1 MAPKI
6 LVVLTSVAI
15 NPSNG
20 QEIGWYLPEFAH
32 PWDVL
37 KSKADF
43 VVASP
48 KGGVAPINKQS
59 IELFAS
65 DPVSSK
71 FHAEQKT
78 LWEETVKLSDVLG
91 RVNEFDAIY
100 YPGGHG
106 PMFDLYS
113 DAESVSL
120 IEKFALAKKPIGAV
134 CHGPAALLNATLP
147 SGEPLIASAT
157 VTGLSND
164 EEDTLGATAAMPFSL
179 EDELQRLS
187 GGGFVKAAEK
197 FGEKSVVSKVKGL
210 EGALITGQNPAS
222 AKAVGEALVEALG
235 L

>member
-1 MAPKI
+1 MAPKV
-6 LVVLTSVAI
+6 LVVLTSAAT

-20 QEIGWYLPEFAH
+20 QETGWYLPEFAH

-37 KSKADF
+37 KTKVDF

-59 IELFAS
+59 IELFAT
-65 DPVSSK
+65 DPVSSEFFAK
-71 FHAEQKT
+71 QKT
-78 LWEETVKLSDVLG
+78 LWEDTVKLSDILD
-91 RVNEFDAIY
+91 RADDFDAIY

-113 DAESVSL
+113 DPESISL
-120 IEKFALAKKPIGAV
+120 IKKFALAKKPIGAV
-134 CHGPAALLNATLP
+134 CHGPAAFLNVTLP

-157 VTGLSND
+157 VTGLSNE
-164 EEDTLGATAAMPFSL
+164 EEDALGATAAMPFSL

-197 FGEKSVVSKVKGL
+197 FGEKIVVSQVKGL
-210 EGALITGQNPAS
+210 GGALITGENPAS
-222 AKAVGEALVEALG
+222 GKAVGEALVEALG